1 MSAED
6 ETRSN
11 ETDVDEVKPA
21 ASQVGGERG
30 NEGTMVGGND
40 KSDDKDDPA
49 REAGV
54 EDDVDEEMLETFPA
68 SDPPANY

>member
-1 MSAED
+1 MGD
-6 ETRSN
+6 KTHDN
-11 ETDVDEVKPA
+11 DTEVEEVLPA
-21 ASQVGGERG
+21 AAQVGGERG
-30 NEGTMVGGND
+30 NKGTMVGGND

-54 EDDVDEEMLETFPA
+54 EDEVDEEMIETFPA

>member
-1 MSAED
+1 MTD
-6 ETRSN
+6 KTRHN
-11 ETDVDEVKPA
+11 DTDADEVKPA

-40 KSDDKDDPA
+40 KSDDKSDPA
-49 REAGV
+49 AEAGV
-54 EDDVDEEMLETFPA
+54 EDEVDEEMLETFPA

>member
-1 MSAED
+1 MAD

-11 ETDVDEVKPA
+11 DTEADEVKPA

-30 NEGTMVGGND
+30 NRGTMVGGKD
-40 KSDDKDDPA
+40 KSDDKDDPVE
-49 REAGV
+49 EAGV
-54 EDDVDEEMLETFPA
+54 EDEVDEEMIETFPA

>member
-1 MSAED
+1 MTD

-11 ETDVDEVKPA
+11 DTDVDEVKPA

-30 NEGTMVGGND
+30 NKGTMVGGKD
-40 KSDDKDDPA
+40 KSDDADDPVV
-49 REAGV
+49 EAGV
-54 EDDVDEEMLETFPA
+54 EDETDEEMIETFPA